1 MCIQVWILINTYIW
15 TFIHTIFPPC
25 NFWYANIFGFWFTQK
40 ISHLSHSDLRIIIK
54 VQTKL
59 NTIVPFFKRLH
70 LLTSFFTLGIKIIR
84 LFFLYF
90 PTAFKT
96 WRNRVAEKRPRVF
109 LSQLCWKEIN
119 LKSQFQ
125 TLSWGNFDSSFWRKL
140 FLNSILSWI
149 LFW

>member
-1 MCIQVWILINTYIW
+1 MYYNIFKCAFNYMNFDTYIFGQW
-15 TFIHTIFPPC
+15 TFIRTIFLTC
-25 NFWYANIFGFWFTQK
+25 NFWHANIFGFWFTQK

-70 LLTSFFTLGIKIIR
+70 LLTSYFTLGIKIIR

-96 WRNRVAEKRPRVF
+96 
-109 LSQLCWKEIN
+109 
-119 LKSQFQ
+119 
-125 TLSWGNFDSSFWRKL
+125 
-140 FLNSILSWI
+140 
-149 LFW
+149 